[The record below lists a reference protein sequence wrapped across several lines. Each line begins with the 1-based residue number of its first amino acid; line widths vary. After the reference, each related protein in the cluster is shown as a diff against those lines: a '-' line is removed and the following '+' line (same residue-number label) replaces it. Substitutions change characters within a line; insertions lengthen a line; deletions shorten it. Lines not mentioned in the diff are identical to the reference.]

1 MIEDKSV
8 SSKNYFRPLHCKLH
22 TYRKKELFL
31 TRTTFIVKK
40 ALSVLFRIALLYF
53 QALSQNNVTLSAYEL
68 PILGYII
75 VRS

>member
-1 MIEDKSV
+1 MIKDKSV
-8 SSKNYFRPLHCKLH
+8 SSKIDSTHCELH

-40 ALSVLFRIALLYF
+40 AMSVLFRIALLYF

-68 PILGYII
+68 GTYFRIHA
-75 VRS
+75 S